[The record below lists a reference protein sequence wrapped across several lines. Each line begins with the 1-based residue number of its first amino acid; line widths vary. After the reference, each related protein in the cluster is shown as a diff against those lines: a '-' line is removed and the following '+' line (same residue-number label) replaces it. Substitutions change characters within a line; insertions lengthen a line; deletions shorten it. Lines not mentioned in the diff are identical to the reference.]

1 MTGPFEWFL
10 RAVTGRPDRFRDR
23 PQPKLL
29 EPARIVLVKPGDVL
43 VLGNVSLP
51 SDSKQMEKVLTFFK
65 DHFGLAEIVVFED
78 DIELAIQRSS
88 GA

>member
-1 MTGPFEWFL
+1 VIGPFEWLL
-10 RAVTGRPDRFRDR
+10 RAVTSRPDRFPDR
-23 PQPKLL
+23 RQPKLL

-51 SDSKQMEKVLTFFK
+51 SDSKHMEKVLTFFQ

-78 DIELAIQRSS
+78 DIELAVQRGS
-88 GA
+88 GS